1 MRVVCPKASRPK
13 SPWRSNVCLAPC
25 ERTKSNS
32 AKASITYR
40 KKRTCISRRP
50 ARFTRLWPNCRESSN
65 RLHLVCRIG
74 RHRSRPV
81 RLSPDDCGYRHS
93 TQPRGLS
100 SFSGRRGYV
109 PAFAGATNSF
119 RAAEMG
125 VRIDVIT
132 MPRGLRRRR
141 VVRRSPRKSRP
152 PAKTRSAAERRPAT
166 SGGDRRPKEPWRPS
180 RSVSPLG
187 AAFEG
192 APNWSAQR
200 YERWGKSHVRSVES
214 PRNRCR
220 ALHSATAMSWNRSC

>member
-100 SFSGRRGYV
+100 SFSGPIRRPGLCPRFRRGDELLPRCRNGCSNRRDYHAQGLA
-109 PAFAGATNSF
+109 PAPGSPKITTQKPATRENALSRRTASSNFRRRSSPQGAVASISICVSLG
-119 RAAEMG
+119 R
-125 VRIDVIT
+125 R
-132 MPRGLRRRR
+132 LRRRPEL
-141 VVRRSPRKSRP
+141 V
-152 PAKTRSAAERRPAT
+152 
-166 SGGDRRPKEPWRPS
+166 
-180 RSVSPLG
+180 
-187 AAFEG
+187 
-192 APNWSAQR
+192 
-200 YERWGKSHVRSVES
+200 
-214 PRNRCR
+214 
-220 ALHSATAMSWNRSC
+220 SATL